1 MAIRRL
7 FYVTQDALAVWR
19 RIGSALSE
27 EMSFP
32 GSDEG
37 YESFRSYLKRYAH
50 QRSLMLVDVIE
61 EEFVTDTIPDLSA
74 ADRHGLI
81 ARRLKKRFAR
91 TPYRFGEFQGK
102 SRRAGDRYN
111 VVFSAITNH
120 ELVDPWLE
128 FIDEQ
133 KVPLVDITSVPL
145 VAATLLSEF
154 RKPAENALLLTRHQG
169 GRLRQVFIK
178 SGRAVS
184 ARLSQIKSAE
194 DDQSGDSLVSEIAQ
208 SRKYLERS
216 RLLSHSDPLDVYLVA
231 GSGLTANAIRD
242 DSGIGFQLHI
252 IEPAEAATKLGLPT
266 DVHERNLEVLFLEQ
280 SARKRSRGSYAPKNR
295 TNYSHLLT
303 LRHTLIGLAAAGAV
317 GCSIFASVYLTE
329 ALVLRNATQA
339 IESQVMRLE
348 ETYRR
353 ENAELEP
360 IRADSHE
367 MKLAVDTGEYIQEN
381 TLPVDWVIR
390 EVAQVIDAH
399 PDVFLGELRWEI
411 ETAGEDENN
420 PPPRSRGERPMPVSI
435 PEIVGVSANI
445 IGEIRPYN
453 GDLRIAFERI
463 DALAASLRNGTRFD
477 HVAVIEYPI
486 DARPASAV
494 SGEIG
499 RQEDYPTASFSLSMS
514 LRIDHEAS

>member
-1 MAIRRL
+1 MAIRRF

-19 RIGSALSE
+19 RIGAALSE
-27 EMSFP
+27 EVSFP
-32 GSDEG
+32 SSDEG
-37 YESFRSYLKRYAH
+37 YELFAAYLKRSAN

-74 ADRHGLI
+74 TDRRGLI
-81 ARRLKKRFAR
+81 SRRLKKRFAR
-91 TPYRFGEFQGK
+91 TPYRLGEFQGK

-120 ELVDPWLE
+120 ELVDPWLGI
-128 FIDEQ
+128 IDEH
-133 KVPLVDITSVPL
+133 KLPLVDITSVPL
-145 VAATLLSEF
+145 VAAALLSEF
-154 RKPAENALLLTRHQG
+154 RTPAENALFLTRHQG

-184 ARLSQIKSAE
+184 ARLSIVKSGG
-194 DDQSGDSLVSEIAQ
+194 DDQSDESLVSEIAQ

-216 RLLSHSDPLDVYLVA
+216 RLLSYSDPLDVYLVA
-231 GSGLTANAIRD
+231 GSGFTANAIRD
-242 DSGIGFQLHI
+242 DSGIDFQLHI
-252 IEPAEAATKLGLPT
+252 IESAEAVQKLGLSM
-266 DVHERNLEVLFLEQ
+266 DVQERNLEVLFLAQ

-295 TNYSHLLT
+295 TNYSRLLT
-303 LRHTLIGLAAAGAV
+303 LRHTLIGMAAAGAV
-317 GCSIFASVYLTE
+317 SCSIIAGAYLTK
-329 ALVLRNATQA
+329 ALVLRSATQT

-353 ENAELEP
+353 ENAEFEP

-399 PDVFLGELRWEI
+399 PDVFIGELRWAI

-420 PPPRSRGERPMPVSI
+420 PSPRNRGDRPMPVSI
-435 PEIVGVSANI
+435 PEIVGVSANVN
-445 IGEIRPYN
+445 GEIRPYN
-453 GDLRIAFERI
+453 GDLRNAFERI
-463 DALAASLRNGTRFD
+463 DELAASLKSGTQFD

-494 SGEIG
+494 SGEVR
-499 RQEDYPTASFSLSMS
+499 RQEDKPSANFSLSMT
-514 LRIDHEAS
+514 LRIDHESG